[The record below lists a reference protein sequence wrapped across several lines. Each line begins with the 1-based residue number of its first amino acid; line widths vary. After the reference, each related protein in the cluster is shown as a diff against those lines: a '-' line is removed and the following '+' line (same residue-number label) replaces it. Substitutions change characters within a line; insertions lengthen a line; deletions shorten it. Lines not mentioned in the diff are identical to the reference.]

1 MNEKDE
7 CNLLYL
13 NIMLQCYNATVHSVK
28 LHDLLKLKDISL
40 HQVSWRY
47 SHMARYA
54 YWPKLFSPLNCSKIC
69 PRVTCYN
76 SLRTSKTWKMCCTV
90 YNHVLYQIIYL
101 LYTLEML
108 ALAVSLKQNYKI
120 MINML
125 FRKWHLALYTCSNSI
140 VPFEL

>member
-13 NIMLQCYNATVHSVK
+13 NIMLQCYSTQCKTAWFTKAKRYFSPP
-28 LHDLLKLKDISL
+28 LQLKVLS
-40 HQVSWRY
+40 HGYRY
-47 SHMARYA
+47 T

-90 YNHVLYQIIYL
+90 YNHALYQIIYL

-125 FRKWHLALYTCSNSI
+125 FRKWHLTLYTFTNSI